1 LVIEYWNLFVIWKL
15 RFGALKL
22 VACILEF
29 RKFVYWLLEFEICL
43 LFVSGDLGFGQLL
56 LVFCHFQ

>member
-29 RKFVYWLLEFEICL
+29 RKFVYWVLGFEIYL
-43 LFVSGDLGFGQLL
+43 LFGACDLGFKQQGSNLQMK
-56 LVFCHFQ
+56 

>member
-1 LVIEYWNLFVIWKL
+1 MIWKL